1 MRSIL
6 LEMPTGALFWGPSAG
21 GSHKTEFSFLNC
33 ILMVP
38 AGRLFIFWEWAGGVR
53 GNDSNVKGETMLAS
67 SLPPHRYHGSRRIE
81 HAKILLANLT
91 SSVTEIGLTVGFS
104 ETSSFSAAFRKATGL
119 TPSAYRRGLA

>member
-1 MRSIL
+1 VS
-6 LEMPTGALFWGPSAG
+6 TAG
-21 GSHKTEFSFLNC
+21 GSHKIEFSFLNC

-38 AGRLFIFWEWAGGVR
+38 AGHLFIFWEWAGGV
-53 GNDSNVKGETMLAS
+53 GANDSNVKGETMLAS